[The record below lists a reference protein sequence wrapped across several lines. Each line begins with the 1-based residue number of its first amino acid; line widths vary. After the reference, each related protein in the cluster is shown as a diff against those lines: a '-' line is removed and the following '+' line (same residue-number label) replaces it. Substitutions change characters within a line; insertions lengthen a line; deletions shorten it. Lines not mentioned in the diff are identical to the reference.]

1 MTIPKSPS
9 IPLYERGRKKKSSP
23 LVKGESEGFVIFFR
37 SIKVII
43 FSYKNRAVRI
53 RKGNLYEAGFIM
65 ENMYSVHKI
74 NPVGVG

>member
-1 MTIPKSPS
+1 M
-9 IPLYERGRKKKSSP
+9 
-23 LVKGESEGFVIFFR
+23 GFFLTPCHN
-37 SIKVII
+37 

-53 RKGNLYEAGFIM
+53 RKGNLCEAWFIM